1 MVERESLLCC
11 EIVSVSHGVSWE
23 SGTTLAS
30 FSLPC
35 FSSAECSGR
44 FGGPLAVLSVFPEGE
59 GGRRDG
65 GIRSSFSRTLST
77 VGCREELQ

>member
-1 MVERESLLCC
+1 MVEREGLLCC
-11 EIVSVSHGVSWE
+11 EFVSVAHGVSWE

-35 FSSAECSGR
+35 SSSAGYSGR

-59 GGRRDG
+59 GGRREG
-65 GIRSSFSRTLST
+65 GIRSSFSRTLSM
-77 VGCREELQ
+77 VGWREELQ